1 MNEELWIIG
10 SNSCADKYPEAVAD
24 MAQIHAR
31 AAVLLG
37 KTFPIWDFAEAVQCM
52 SDGGDVK
59 TQLIVS

>member
-1 MNEELWIIG
+1 
-10 SNSCADKYPEAVAD
+10 

-52 SDGGDVK
+52 SEGGDVK
-59 TQLIVS
+59 SQLIVS